1 MKNFKFMEKII
12 LSLSSINVP
21 PLLILG
27 LKFVF
32 FVLGVVLLA
41 MIAFIVLRTNWLRY
55 RYLEDIVGFF
65 SYRPMGMGKLIKQWN
80 KIIERLESG
89 SEDEYKVAI
98 LEAEEMLDN
107 ILKRLNY
114 PGDTLKERLDKLSP
128 VTISDKR
135 GVEVACETRNKIV
148 YDPNYRLSLDEA
160 KETLDYFGQALK
172 DLQVF

>member
-1 MKNFKFMEKII
+1 MEKII
-12 LSLSSINVP
+12 SSLSLINVP

-32 FVLGVVLLA
+32 FVLGAVFLV
-41 MIAFIVLRTNWLRY
+41 MIVFIISRTNWLRY
-55 RYLEDIVGFF
+55 RYLEDVVGFF
-65 SYRPMGMGKLIKQWN
+65 GYRPMGMGKLIKQWN
-80 KIIERLESG
+80 KIIKRLESG

-107 ILKRLNY
+107 ILERLNY
-114 PGDTLKERLDKLSP
+114 PGDTLKERMDKLSP
-128 VTISDKR
+128 TTISNKE
-135 GVEVACETRNKIV
+135 GVEIACKTRNEIV
-148 YDPNYRLSLDEA
+148 YDPNYRLPLDKA